1 MVHKIYD
8 DCGTVSGRRV
18 ISINA
23 ESDGTKEMVIIALTI
38 LLRRTESKVI
48 LIDEF
53 DDSFH
58 LDLSKALLDVFN
70 TKENINQF
78 ILTTHELQLMD
89 HHLRKDQINFVEKEY
104 SGNSNLFSLFDFNS
118 ESLKRA
124 DISYVKRYLS
134 GQFGAAPIISLED
147 LVETI
152 QRTVEED

>member
-89 HHLRKDQINFVEKEY
+89 YHLWKDQINFVEKEY
-104 SGNSNLFSLFDFNS
+104 SG
-118 ESLKRA
+118 K
-124 DISYVKRYLS
+124 
-134 GQFGAAPIISLED
+134 PI
-147 LVETI
+147 
-152 QRTVEED
+152 

>member
-78 ILTTHELQLMD
+78 ILTIHELQLMD
-89 HHLRKDQINFVEKEY
+89 HHLQIGRAHVL
-104 SGNSNLFSLFDFNS
+104 NSSH
-118 ESLKRA
+118 A
-124 DISYVKRYLS
+124 
-134 GQFGAAPIISLED
+134 
-147 LVETI
+147 T
-152 QRTVEED
+152 